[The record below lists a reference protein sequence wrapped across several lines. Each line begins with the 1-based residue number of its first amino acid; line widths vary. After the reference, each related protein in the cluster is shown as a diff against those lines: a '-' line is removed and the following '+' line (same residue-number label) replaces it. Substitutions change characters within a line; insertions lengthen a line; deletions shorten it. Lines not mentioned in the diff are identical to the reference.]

1 MTTTT
6 PKLVTE
12 SRAQARA
19 RGFTLVEV
27 LIASGLGAGVL
38 AAVLSAFIFITRASL
53 SISDYAEMETQAR
66 ETLERFAQDVRKA
79 SSVTWITTQ
88 SVTLGVVERDES
100 TTLVTYTYH
109 ATASNQAPAGS
120 FTRRQGTGR
129 TDVLLT
135 GIRVFNF
142 SAYNI
147 TTASVAL
154 GDLAAASAE
163 TKQIQISLETQR
175 QRNSLALSTN
185 KVISARFV
193 LRNKRVTA

>member
-1 MTTTT
+1 M
-6 PKLVTE
+6 
-12 SRAQARA
+12 
-19 RGFTLVEV
+19 VEV
-27 LIASGLGAGVL
+27 LVASGLGAGVL
-38 AAVLSAFIFITRASL
+38 AAVLSAFIYVTRASL
-53 SISDYAEMETQAR
+53 SIADYSEMETQAR

-79 SSVTWITTQ
+79 SSVNWLSAQ
-88 SVTLGVVERDES
+88 SVTLGVVERDNS
-100 TTLVTYTYH
+100 ITSVTYTYE
-109 ATASNQAPAGS
+109 TTGSSQVPAGS
-120 FTRRQGTGR
+120 FTRRRGAGNP
-129 TDVLLT
+129 DVLLT

-154 GDLAAASAE
+154 TDLVSASAE

-175 QRNSLALSTN
+175 QRTSLALSTN